1 MFTIFQEVNSMDYN
15 HNNNPYTPPNHP
27 YDSNRQ
33 RQFIRNPGQTMAIVS
48 LVLGIASIVT
58 LFTIYLPI
66 ILGSLAIVLAILSKG
81 YRKQMLAA
89 AKAGIGTAITGIV
102 LIAAIFGSV
111 ISLFLSM
118 TGDELVEFGRQ
129 VDRQFEQQTGMDIE
143 DLTGTSYEEIMKSY
157 AEMME

>member
-1 MFTIFQEVNSMDYN
+1 MDYN
-15 HNNNPYTPPNHP
+15 HNNNPYTQPNHP
-27 YDSNRQ
+27 YDSNGQ
-33 RQFIRNPGQTMAIVS
+33 RQFIRNPGRTMAMIS

-58 LFTIYLPI
+58 IFSIYLPI

-81 YRKQMLAA
+81 YGKQMLAT
-89 AKAGIGTAITGIV
+89 AKAGIATAITGIV

-143 DLTGTSYEEIMKSY
+143 DLTGTSYEEIMKNY